1 MVGSVTQFIREVR
14 QELKKVTW
22 PTREE
27 LMGSTTVVIVTTL
40 LMAIFIGTVD
50 FFLSLLIRV
59 LIR

>member
-27 LMGSTTVVIVTTL
+27 LTGSTTVVIVTTL